1 MTCVHYCDGN
11 GRTGRLI
18 LSRECLKTGRVP
30 IVIEDVNRNKYLD
43 ALKEYREKENS
54 DRLIELF
61 EQEQQ
66 IYLERCRYF
75 M

>member
-18 LSRECLKTGRVP
+18 LFRECLKTGIVP

-43 ALKEYREKENS
+43 ALKEYREKENT

-66 IYLERCRYF
+66 IYLEKCRYF

>member
-1 MTCVHYCDGN
+1 M
-11 GRTGRLI
+11 
-18 LSRECLKTGRVP
+18 
-30 IVIEDVNRNKYLD
+30 IEDVNRNKYLD
-43 ALKEYREKENS
+43 ALKEYREKENT

-66 IYLERCRYF
+66 IYLEKCRYF

>member
-1 MTCVHYCDGN
+1 M
-11 GRTGRLI
+11 L
-18 LSRECLKTGRVP
+18 

-43 ALKEYREKENS
+43 TLKEYREKEKT

-66 IYLERCRYF
+66 IYLGKCRYF

>member
-1 MTCVHYCDGN
+1 MTCVLYCDGN

-18 LSRECLKTGRVP
+18 LFRECLKTGRVP
-30 IVIEDVNRNKYLD
+30 IVIEDVNGNKYLD
-43 ALKEYREKENS
+43 ALKEYREKENT

-66 IYLERCRYF
+66 IYLEKCRYF

>member
-11 GRTGRLI
+11 GRTGWLI
-18 LSRECLKTGRVP
+18 LFRECLKGGIVS

-43 ALKEYREKENS
+43 ALKEYREKEKTDS
-54 DRLIELF
+54 LIELF

-66 IYLERCRYF
+66 IYLEKCRYF

>member
-1 MTCVHYCDGN
+1 M
-11 GRTGRLI
+11 
-18 LSRECLKTGRVP
+18 
-30 IVIEDVNRNKYLD
+30 IEDVNRNKYLD
-43 ALKEYREKENS
+43 ALKEYREKENT